1 MSDNGKKLTQVHLRL
16 SFPNGGSL
24 GEADIALIETIQRCR
39 SILGTS
45 KLMGLSYRKTW
56 LMTDALNR
64 TFESKVIDTF
74 PGRRGAG
81 SLGNRWP
88 APGGAF
94 PVGRT
99 PRRWR
104 QRRRLASLQLLWRGR
119 SSRKRR
125 PRLRKLV
132 RLETYFGNRD
142 CLDHCPRPHP
152 GLEGVA
158 WNRFPG
164 DERVKA

>member
-81 SLGNRWP
+81 AEVTVFGQRLVALFRS
-88 APGGAF
+88 
-94 PVGRT
+94 VE
-99 PRRWR
+99 RRSSVAATAAIGE
-104 QRRRLASLQLLWRGR
+104 LTASL
-119 SSRKRR
+119 
-125 PRLRKLV
+125 
-132 RLETYFGNRD
+132 
-142 CLDHCPRPHP
+142 
-152 GLEGVA
+152 A
-158 WNRFPG
+158 WTFEQKTQAEAAEVGP
-164 DERVKA
+164 A

>member
-1 MSDNGKKLTQVHLRL
+1 MSDSEKRRAQVHLRL

-24 GEADIALIETIQRCR
+24 DEADIALIETIKRCR

-81 SLGNRWP
+81 AEVTVFGERLVALFRS
-88 APGGAF
+88 
-94 PVGRT
+94 VE
-99 PRRWR
+99 RRSATAAAAAIGE
-104 QRRRLASLQLLWRGR
+104 LTASLAWDFEEQA
-119 SSRKRR
+119 
-125 PRLRKLV
+125 PA
-132 RLETYFGNRD
+132 
-142 CLDHCPRPHP
+142 
-152 GLEGVA
+152 GVA
-158 WNRFPG
+158 EAL
-164 DERVKA
+164 DV